1 MNCKLGLL
9 FAALL
14 TVVPLAAREKS
25 DVIVMKNGDKI
36 TCEVKGLRSDTLYV
50 KVDYILNTI
59 SVDWNK
65 VDHIDSKQL
74 FLVRTRDGRVYKGT
88 LSTPSAPQARPL
100 QIEVVEVPDKP
111 LVLARQ
117 QVVNVDQTSTNL
129 WQRFNGE
136 VDLGFNFTKGNETSQ
151 YSLATDVNYVEEHWS
166 VGTNYT
172 SNLSASAGANVS
184 TRNELN
190 FSGQKDLRWN
200 NWYYTGVADF
210 LQSSVL
216 GVQLQ
221 SMFGGGVGRNI
232 VNTGASFFTVYGG
245 FAWQQINYQQA
256 IQPAQTQQVT
266 SALVGTQVKLFR
278 FDRTTLTLNAN
289 VLPALNDPGRVIFN
303 FNAAYYLKL
312 WGKLKWNCS
321 FYSNLDNRPPP
332 GFATSDYGATTGL
345 SVSFG
350 NH

>member
-1 MNCKLGLL
+1 MNRKLGLL
-9 FAALL
+9 FAFFLAAFS
-14 TVVPLAAREKS
+14 LAAREKS
-25 DVIVMKNGDKI
+25 DVLVMKNGDKI
-36 TCEVKGLRSDTLYV
+36 TCEVKGLRSDTLYI
-50 KVDYILNTI
+50 KVDYMLNTV

-74 FLVRTRDGRVYKGT
+74 FLVRTQDGSVYRGT
-88 LSTPSAPQARPL
+88 LSTPATPAGRPL
-100 QIEVVEVPDKP
+100 QIEVLEAPEKP
-111 LVLARQ
+111 VMLDRK
-117 QVVNVDQTSTNL
+117 QVVNVDQTSTNV

-151 YSLATDVNYVEEHWS
+151 YSLASDVNYVEEHWS
-166 VGTNYT
+166 AGASYI
-172 SNLSASAGANVS
+172 SNLSSSAGASVS

-190 FSGQKDLRWN
+190 LSGQKDLRWN

-221 SMFGGGVGRNI
+221 SMFGGGIGRNV

-256 IQPAQTQQVT
+256 IQPAQTQRVT
-266 SALVGTQVKLFR
+266 SALIGTQVKLFR
-278 FDRTTLTLNAN
+278 FDRTTLTLSAN
-289 VLPALNDPGRVIFN
+289 VLPALSDPGRVLFN
-303 FNAAYYLKL
+303 FNAAYYVKL

-321 FYSNLDNRPPP
+321 FYTNLDNRPPP
-332 GFATSDYGATTGL
+332 GFATSDYGATSGL

>member
-9 FAALL
+9 FAIFSAVL
-14 TVVPLAAREKS
+14 PLAAREKS

-36 TCEVKGLRSDTLYV
+36 ICEVKGLRSDTLYV

-74 FLVRTRDGRVYKGT
+74 FLVRTQDGSVYRGT
-88 LSTPSAPQARPL
+88 LFTPATPAGRPL
-100 QIEVVEVPDKP
+100 QIEVPEPPEKP
-111 LVLARQ
+111 VVLDRR
-117 QVVNVDQTSTNL
+117 QVVNVDQTSTNA

-151 YSLATDVNYVEEHWS
+151 YSLATDLNYVEEHWS
-166 VGTNYT
+166 AGTAFS
-172 SNLSASAGANVS
+172 SNLSSSAGASVS
-184 TRNELN
+184 TRNELTL
-190 FSGQKDLRWN
+190 SAQKDLRWN

-221 SMFGGGVGRNI
+221 SMFGGGVGRNV
-232 VNTGASFFTVYGG
+232 VNSGASFFTVYG
-245 FAWQQINYQQA
+245 
-256 IQPAQTQQVT
+256 
-266 SALVGTQVKLFR
+266 
-278 FDRTTLTLNAN
+278 
-289 VLPALNDPGRVIFN
+289 VLPALSDPGRILFN
-303 FNAAYYLKL
+303 FNAAYYVKL

-321 FYSNLDNRPPP
+321 FYTNLDNRPPP
-332 GFATSDYGATTGL
+332 GFATSDYGATTGI